1 MPLTPLVLAPLT
13 ILASRS
19 LAGDAA
25 LSGRARRTAET
36 NLRKQEAFLAPH
48 RAALAGE
55 PFQGIQGG
63 GLNAAEIAEVERRAV
78 IDVDSAIAFGS
89 NRSALRVDQF
99 RSERINARQQMA
111 HEQSTL
117 TRDLQI
123 KELQRVEQQRV
134 ASVAAQENAVAAERF
149 AATRDEPTAFYD
161 FRDPDIGPNGATVR
175 AWRVGTT
182 EFKEIFKQLN
192 ADATGI
198 EVGNQMIQLML
209 DNRGTI
215 DPRSADGV
223 LLNSLWKRYQLV
235 LKDELGLGAIQEPDV
250 PFIEALAVDPNSLTT
265 LILRG
270 AETAVQ
276 AVSFSNDILAAR
288 VSGERKITDKWVGM
302 EATNTR
308 IDAAVDR
315 QAGNSFLARFFRSE
329 QAGTPA
335 GAGGVTPGGLAG
347 AAGAA
352 LVENPGAA
360 AAAGGSLLG
369 AFGVFKLGL
378 KLLRR

>member
-1 MPLTPLVLAPLT
+1 MSLTPLVLAPLT

-19 LAGDAA
+19 LAGDAL

-36 NLRKQEAFLAPH
+36 NLQKQEAFLAPH
-48 RAALAGE
+48 REALAGGA
-55 PFQGIQGG
+55 FTGVQGG
-63 GLNAAEIAEVERRAV
+63 ALNAAEIAEVERRSV
-78 IDVDSAIAFGS
+78 IDVDNGIQFGS
-89 NRSALRVDQF
+89 NRSAMRVDQF

-117 TRDLQI
+117 QRDLQI

-134 ASVAAQENAVAAERF
+134 ASVAAQENARTAERF
-149 AATRDEPTAFYD
+149 AATRDEPTNFYD

-175 AWRVGTT
+175 AWRVGTK
-182 EFKEIFKQLN
+182 EFTDVSDRLN
-192 ADATGI
+192 KDVTGV

-250 PFIEALAVDPNSLTT
+250 PFIEALAIDPNSLTT
-265 LILRG
+265 LLLRG
-270 AETAVQ
+270 EAAVQ
-276 AVSFSNDILAAR
+276 AVSFSNDILAQR
-288 VSGERKITDKWVGM
+288 VSRERQITDKWVGM
-302 EATNTR
+302 GDTNAR
-308 IDAAVDR
+308 IDAAVER

-329 QAGTPA
+329 QAATPA